1 VTALAGA
8 ILLISMATVTT
19 STGGSAGAT
28 TDRLP
33 AVVRSSGPAG
43 SLLMVEPNH
52 AIPLVHVVVAA
63 RGGYATDP
71 HKHDG
76 LTNLAAQLAR
86 RGAGKRARAQIDA
99 ALDEL
104 GATLEVDTDPDSV
117 RFVGHVLARN
127 LDPFLAILADIVVR
141 PQLDPGEMAR
151 TVREIAAQID
161 ESRNDDQALCARFFV
176 RNLYG
181 DHPYG
186 RPAEGTRASLEA
198 LTASEVAAHF
208 QRLFVGRNLVFA
220 ATGDVEPADLEAR
233 LGRAFAGLREGVAE
247 KPAPLRTPVPVRG
260 WRIQLV
266 DKPDRQQAQ
275 IMFGHAGPPATDPDF
290 VALQVGLSAFG
301 GHGMTS
307 TLMDEVRTKRGLAYG
322 AYLSLAERRGA
333 GAVAGWVFSSN
344 DKVVATLKLVLK
356 LYLSFMEK
364 GLDATRV
371 AASRTFVAGS
381 YASEMDVPEHRL
393 DARLSAEMAGLPPD
407 FVDTFPERV
416 RAVTPRQVNAAISKH
431 VRARDLAISMVATA
445 ATMKKLL
452 LAAKI
457 KESSIDVVGF
467 ESQ

>member
-1 VTALAGA
+1 MTGLASGAL
-8 ILLISMATVTT
+8 LTMATLTT
-19 STGGSAGAT
+19 SAGASASDT
-28 TDRLP
+28 SERPP
-33 AVVRSSGPAG
+33 AVVRGAGPAG

-52 AIPLVHVVVAA
+52 AIPLVHIVVAA
-63 RGGYATDP
+63 RGGYSTDP
-71 HKHDG
+71 HKRDG
-76 LTNLAAQLAR
+76 LTNLAVELAR
-86 RGAGKRARAQIDA
+86 RGAGKRGRAQIDA

-141 PQLDPGEMAR
+141 PQLDPAELTR

-198 LTASEVAAHF
+198 LTEAEVAAHF
-208 QRLFVGRNLVFA
+208 RKLFVGRNLVFA
-220 ATGDVEPADLEAR
+220 AAGDVEPADLAAR
-233 LGRAFAGLREGVAE
+233 LGRAFAGLREGPAE
-247 KPAPLRTPVPVRG
+247 KPVPLRTPVPVSG

-290 VALQVGLSAFG
+290 VALQVGLAAFG

-322 AYLSLAERRGA
+322 AYLTLGERRGA

-344 DKVVATLKLVLK
+344 DKVVATLKLALK

-364 GLDATRV
+364 GVDAARV
-371 AASRTFVAGS
+371 ATFKAFVAGS

-393 DARLSAEMAGLPPD
+393 DARLSAEMAGLPSD
-407 FVDTFPERV
+407 FVDTFAERV
-416 RAVTPRQVNAAISKH
+416 RAVTARQVNAAISKH
-431 VRARDLAISMVATA
+431 VRARDLAITMVSTA

-457 KESSIDVVGF
+457 KESAIDVVPF